1 MVKTTVAVPGEFEDT
16 LSPLTGVT
24 VYSIGMLLNSMLMTI
39 ITNHDCFLTFPI
51 RMNPNTNDTITHGQS
66 VNRIVLLTIYSKY
79 LSFTNKTI
87 MITNSASIEEM
98 MQSTFLAFG

>member
-51 RMNPNTNDTITHGQS
+51 RMNPNINDTIRVGY
-66 VNRIVLLTIYSKY
+66 VLS
-79 LSFTNKTI
+79 
-87 MITNSASIEEM
+87 SIDA
-98 MQSTFLAFG
+98 LILCG